1 MRRFLI
7 VLLFFG
13 SCAAL
18 VPVGMRVA
26 DPMTNVPLHE
36 LRGKPFPVVVL
47 TGRTAH
53 VEFLTD
59 SHPSVKLSPGS
70 SFLIPAGQEG
80 AVEAQLN
87 DQWTPGREGG
97 WTLRVTRK
105 DPQHQRIELYWVHD
119 GYSGG
124 GYDASDTAIIP
135 HYYKST
141 GPGFGII
148 CGVLALVFNAVL
160 WCVGGISVRTWITM
174 KRRSVL
180 PLLGVFLLAGC
191 MMRFIDHMTGE
202 DEANAIR
209 QTGKSAMARVLA
221 ISDTGMT
228 LNNDPVVRFR
238 LEVHPEGEE
247 AFEAETQA
255 VIGRLD
261 IPQIQP
267 GAELPVKYDPQD
279 HSRVA
284 LDWRQ

>member
-1 MRRFLI
+1 
-7 VLLFFG
+7 
-13 SCAAL
+13 
-18 VPVGMRVA
+18 
-26 DPMTNVPLHE
+26 
-36 LRGKPFPVVVL
+36 
-47 TGRTAH
+47 
-53 VEFLTD
+53 
-59 SHPSVKLSPGS
+59 
-70 SFLIPAGQEG
+70 
-80 AVEAQLN
+80 
-87 DQWTPGREGG
+87 
-97 WTLRVTRK
+97 
-105 DPQHQRIELYWVHD
+105 
-119 GYSGG
+119 
-124 GYDASDTAIIP
+124 
-135 HYYKST
+135 
-141 GPGFGII
+141 
-148 CGVLALVFNAVL
+148 
-160 WCVGGISVRTWITM
+160 M

-209 QTGKSAMARVLA
+209 QTGKSAMGRVLA

-284 LDWRQ
+284 LDWRLR